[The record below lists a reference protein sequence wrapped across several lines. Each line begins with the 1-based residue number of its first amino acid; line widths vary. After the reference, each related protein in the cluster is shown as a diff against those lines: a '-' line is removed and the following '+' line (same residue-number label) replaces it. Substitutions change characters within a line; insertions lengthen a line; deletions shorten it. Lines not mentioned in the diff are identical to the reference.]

1 MNKHQRHEI
10 FERFRAQN
18 PNPTTELKYQSTF
31 ELLIA
36 VILSA
41 QATDVSVNKAMAQLF
56 PVANTPQ
63 AIFNLGEEK
72 LKHYIKTIGLF
83 NSKAANI
90 IKTCHILMT
99 EHQSQVPDTREALE
113 ALPGVGRK
121 TANVI
126 LNTAF
131 GQPTMAVDTHI
142 FRVANRIGIARGKTP
157 LAVEKALIHN
167 IEPLFLQNAHHWL
180 ILHGRYVC
188 TARKPHCAECIIQ
201 DLCEYKEKNIV

>member
-1 MNKHQRHEI
+1 MNKHLRHEI

-83 NSKAANI
+83 NSKDANI

-99 EHQSQVPDTREALE
+99 EHQ
-113 ALPGVGRK
+113 
-121 TANVI
+121 
-126 LNTAF
+126 
-131 GQPTMAVDTHI
+131 
-142 FRVANRIGIARGKTP
+142 
-157 LAVEKALIHN
+157 
-167 IEPLFLQNAHHWL
+167 
-180 ILHGRYVC
+180 
-188 TARKPHCAECIIQ
+188 
-201 DLCEYKEKNIV
+201 